1 MTDAPL
7 PGQFPYTRGIYS
19 DMYRSRLWT
28 MRQYAGFG
36 TAEESN
42 RRLPSSIVKLAG
54 PSRQPHS
61 PLERILCPKQALTV
75 ICKPPTTM
83 NTSPNTIVR
92 PLSIIMQ
99 VTTKKRAITA
109 T

>member
-1 MTDAPL
+1 
-7 PGQFPYTRGIYS
+7 
-19 DMYRSRLWT
+19 
-28 MRQYAGFG
+28 
-36 TAEESN
+36 
-42 RRLPSSIVKLAG
+42 
-54 PSRQPHS
+54 
-61 PLERILCPKQALTV
+61 
-75 ICKPPTTM
+75 M